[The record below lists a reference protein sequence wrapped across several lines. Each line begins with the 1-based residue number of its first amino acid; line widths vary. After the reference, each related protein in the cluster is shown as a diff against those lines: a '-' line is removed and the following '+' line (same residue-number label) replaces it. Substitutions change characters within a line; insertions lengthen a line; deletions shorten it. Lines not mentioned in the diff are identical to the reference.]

1 MAASE
6 RTGCRPVAASA
17 PEHGPSLGRL
27 CSSTFFLPSPP
38 DSRPSTRRSSLGSAR
53 PTSARLAREQLEGA
67 PKAPPQVGAA
77 ERRAAGGELGAKRGR
92 LAARARSIG
101 GQPSGRVGPLA
112 SERAPFRSA
121 ARKSVKLA
129 ARRQSK
135 AATWR
140 TAAARQQPPAAR
152 GKSARPSWPMVAS
165 RKAALDYLPC
175 PSSSLASCSCAS
187 SRPVEAPPI
196 VPGNESTALNWQLP
210 AAPDWLASGGER
222 GESACTQPGRR
233 LGPASQSPFGPEF
246 I

>member
-140 TAAARQQPPAAR
+140 TGGRSPATACCSWQISAAELANGGEQEGCLGLPPLPKLVPGKLLLRLLSPRRGAAHCARQ
-152 GKSARPSWPMVAS
+152 
-165 RKAALDYLPC
+165 
-175 PSSSLASCSCAS
+175 
-187 SRPVEAPPI
+187 
-196 VPGNESTALNWQLP
+196 
-210 AAPDWLASGGER
+210 
-222 GESACTQPGRR
+222 
-233 LGPASQSPFGPEF
+233 
-246 I
+246 